1 MIDLRSDTVT
11 KPTEPMRKV
20 MATSE
25 VGDDVFAEDPSV
37 NRLQEYV
44 AHLFGKEAALF
55 VPSGT
60 MGNQICLALHSH
72 AGDEAIVEGESH
84 IFHYETG
91 APSLIARV
99 QLHCVASQKGEMNI
113 SDVENAIRPSDYYF
127 PRTAV
132 ICVENTHNRHG
143 GTILSVQHL
152 EALHSVAKKANAAF
166 HCDGARIWNASA
178 ATGIK
183 LSDYAAYFDT
193 LSVCC
198 SKGLGAPAGS
208 LVVGSRDHINAA
220 RKWRKMLGG
229 GMRQA
234 GVLGAAALFAIENHR
249 ELLQYDH
256 SNAKRFS
263 GLLHESDRVN
273 VVHNPETNIVLFTVD
288 KPTFLD
294 ECKEKGLL
302 ISRGRPGLYRAVF
315 HFQVSDS
322 ETKKAAD
329 IVRRIAESN

>member
-20 MATSE
+20 MAAAD

-99 QLHCVASQKGEMNI
+99 QLHCVPSQKGEMNT

-143 GTILSVQHL
+143 GTILSMQNI
-152 EALHSVAKKANAAF
+152 EALHTVAKKANAAF

-183 LSDYAAYFDT
+183 LSDYATYFDT

-249 ELLQYDH
+249 ELLPYDH
-256 SNAKRFS
+256 ANAKRFS
-263 GLLHESDRVN
+263 GLLDESDCIN
-273 VVHNPETNIVLFTVD
+273 VVHNPETNIVLFAVD

-294 ECKEKGLL
+294 ECKEQGLL

-329 IVRRIAESN
+329 IIRRIAESN